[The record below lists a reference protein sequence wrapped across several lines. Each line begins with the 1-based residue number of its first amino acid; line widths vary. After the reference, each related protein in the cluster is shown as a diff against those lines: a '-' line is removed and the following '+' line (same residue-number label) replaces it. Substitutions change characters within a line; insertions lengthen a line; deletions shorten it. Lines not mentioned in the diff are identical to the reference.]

1 MTDKRKRKLKFLTL
15 YNSFSPKEKNEFQ
28 NYLKNNLSISHRNYN
43 RILSSLKINDQGIV
57 NIDGADSS
65 VSRWNRFS
73 ELNLLAE
80 NFLLHKSIESESIS
94 KISLLLKELDRKNLL
109 TTFSQKYRKLKREIS
124 NTPIVNFDYN
134 IISQLDIINLNHLK
148 KTVKPG
154 KLDKIFIDTYNFR
167 LGTFLFELLEL
178 IVDIK
183 TRRSSKLLVSEFV
196 AEEIFS
202 GLNFEKILPYLSDK
216 SNISNRLY
224 HLIKFLYL
232 MYLCINDF
240 KDKKSYLK
248 AKKIF
253 FRDLK
258 SISPKKRTNYYIFLI
273 NYNIELI
280 NNSIPEAYKELF
292 FLMNKKL
299 KEGLTDDLKE
309 RKLPINQFRSYIII
323 GINLRKFSWVSNLI
337 KNYGPIL
344 PATVR
349 ENDIL
354 MGKSLLLF
362 AKKEYAL
369 CKKFLVQIRKI
380 NPFYYVDVSVLKLK
394 TLYELKNIVECHDEL
409 KKFKEYLRKDR
420 IVNDHL
426 ITYSKEFCRAYFLL
440 LKLNQ
445 NPSAKN
451 LINLQYLLSKKN
463 MIGKKWF
470 TLKMNKIERG
480 IPMNYIPHDE

>member
-1 MTDKRKRKLKFLTL
+1 MTGKRKKKIKFLTL
-15 YNSFSPKEKNEFQ
+15 YNSFSTIEKNEFQ
-28 NYLKNNLSISHRNYN
+28 KYLKSNFSISHRNYN
-43 RILSSLKINDQGIV
+43 RILSSLKINKRGKIE
-57 NIDGADSS
+57 IDGIDSS
-65 VSRWNRFS
+65 NARWNRFS

-80 NFLLHKSIESESIS
+80 DFLLHRSFESDSIS
-94 KISLLLKELDRKNLL
+94 KTGWLLKELDRKNLL
-109 TTFSQKYRKLKREIS
+109 TSFRPKYIKLKNEIS
-124 NTPIVNFDYN
+124 NKPVVNYDYN
-134 IISQLDIINLNHLK
+134 IISQLDIINLNQLK

-178 IVDIK
+178 MLETK
-183 TRRSSKLLVSEFV
+183 TRRSTKLLVSEFV

-216 SNISNRLY
+216 SNTSNRLY
-224 HLIKFLYL
+224 QLIKFLYL
-232 MYLCINDF
+232 LYLSITDF
-240 KDKKSYLK
+240 KDKISYLK

-258 SISPKKRTNYYIFLI
+258 SISPEKRTNYYIFLI
-273 NYNIELI
+273 NYNIQLI
-280 NNSIPEAYKELF
+280 NNSVPEAYKELF

-309 RKLPINQFRSYIII
+309 RKLPLNQFRNHIII

-344 PATVR
+344 PAAVR

-354 MGKSLLLF
+354 MGKSLLMF
-362 AKKEYAL
+362 AKKEYSE
-369 CKKFLVQIRKI
+369 CKELLGQIRKI
-380 NPFYYVDVSVLKLK
+380 NPYYFIDVSVLKLK

-420 IVNDHL
+420 IVDDH
-426 ITYSKEFCRAYFLL
+426 IIIYSKEVKVESISY
-440 LKLNQ
+440 
-445 NPSAKN
+445 KN
-451 LINLQYLLSKKN
+451 
-463 MIGKKWF
+463 
-470 TLKMNKIERG
+470 
-480 IPMNYIPHDE
+480 